1 MLSLERAGNNHTPL
15 VVSPYESCSI
25 PGAQLNSKGDSQM
38 KALTTFCCAALA
50 LCSAAFAQSNPDH
63 MIVHFNTP
71 VMVGETK
78 LPAGDCD
85 IQLMHGSSDAPI
97 LVIRSK
103 GGPSIAA
110 VVSRMNEG
118 DTDAGAKPS
127 LILNHRGN
135 DLQLTQVLF
144 GDSIGYRLTDVE

>member
-1 MLSLERAGNNHTPL
+1 
-15 VVSPYESCSI
+15 
-25 PGAQLNSKGDSQM
+25 M
-38 KALTTFCCAALA
+38 KTLTTFCFAALA

-63 MIVHFNTP
+63 LVVHLNTP

-85 IQLMHGSSDAPI
+85 IQVRNGSSDTPI

-110 VVSRMNEG
+110 MVSRMAEG
-118 DTDAGAKPS
+118 DTDAATKPS

-135 DLQLTQVLF
+135 DLQLSQVLF
-144 GDSIGYRLTDVE
+144 GDSIGYRLTDVD